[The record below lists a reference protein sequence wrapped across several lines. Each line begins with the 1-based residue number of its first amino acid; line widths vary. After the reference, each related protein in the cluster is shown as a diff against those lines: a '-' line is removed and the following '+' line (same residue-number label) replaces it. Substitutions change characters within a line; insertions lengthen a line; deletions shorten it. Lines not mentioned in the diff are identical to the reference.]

1 MGLITHIKSCIAAF
15 CVLASL
21 MTAACAFAADE
32 VPSSM
37 AGKITPETWS
47 RVKSGEIS
55 DLIVEFDDTA
65 VETEARNDLARR
77 GRKIEDDAALARKV
91 ANLRKLKQPIA
102 ARLQKHEAEIKR
114 DYSHLP
120 LSLMHFSGAA
130 SVEKLLSGSGV
141 AAVYEDRKLYANLTE
156 SLPLIGQPAVANV
169 MNRKGAGAS
178 VAVLDTGLSYTRSEF
193 GACTAPGVPS
203 GCLVKAEYYAG
214 SVTNTGNLDAIGH
227 GTRVAATVAG
237 VAPLANLLAVHVF
250 NGSSAS
256 SSDVIDGINWAIVN
270 RTAYNIKAINM
281 SLGDGINHTSACTTG
296 NDPFAS
302 PISNARNAGIVV
314 VVASGNEAYTTG
326 ISSPACVAKS
336 LAVGAV
342 YDAAFSSVAWTACT
356 DSNVTA
362 DTVTCFSNSSS
373 TLLDMLAP
381 GAIITAAGASVG
393 GTSFA
398 APFVAGAVAVLG
410 AAFPTETPAQ
420 LEARLTG
427 SGKSVTDSRNG
438 VVKPRLN
445 LLATQG
451 APTNDNFAAA
461 TAASGDSGS
470 ESGWNQN
477 ATRETGEPAHAGSTG
492 SASVWWKWTATASG
506 DVGIDTHGSGFDTL
520 LGVYTGTA
528 VNSLTTIA
536 SNNDDGSGN
545 GASGLSFRAVSGT
558 TYYFAVDGKNTASG
572 RVTLNHSFD
581 ADTADLSVSIGATP
595 DPVAVGSPLT
605 YSLLVNN
612 LGLSAASNL
621 VVTHTLSGGV
631 TVFSVDAACTQ
642 GSGVVTCNVAS
653 LAPGGSIGFSVVVVP
668 SAAGTLVGQLTAS
681 SATVDGNAANNTAT
695 VSTTVNPVVIVDD
708 GNEGDAP
715 MPPWALAMLGL
726 GLFGAMRQRLMRR

>member
-1 MGLITHIKSCIAAF
+1 MEPITHIKSCIAAF

-32 VPSSM
+32 VPSAM

-65 VETEARNDLARR
+65 VETEARSDLARR

-91 ANLRKLKQPIA
+91 VNLRKLKQPIA
-102 ARLQKHEAEIKR
+102 ARMQKHEAEVKR

-120 LSLMHFSGAA
+120 LSLMHFSDAA
-130 SVEKLLSGSGV
+130 SVEKLLVGSGV
-141 AAVYEDRKLYANLTE
+141 VAVYEDRKLYANLAE
-156 SLPLIGQPAVANV
+156 SLPLIGQPAVAAA
-169 MNRKGAGAS
+169 MGRKGAGAS
-178 VAVLDTGLSYTRSEF
+178 VAVLDTGLNYTRSEF

-227 GTRVAATVAG
+227 GTEVAATVVG
-237 VAPLANLLAVHVF
+237 TAPLANLLAVHVF
-250 NGSSAS
+250 NGNSAS
-256 SSDVIDGINWAIVN
+256 SSDVVDGINWAIAK
-270 RTAYNIKAINM
+270 RTTYNIKAINM
-281 SLGDGINHTSACTTG
+281 SLGDGVNHTSACTTG

-302 PISNARNAGIVV
+302 AINNARNAGIVV
-314 VVASGNEAYTTG
+314 VVASGNETYTNG

-342 YDAAFSSVAWTACT
+342 YDAAFSSVGWAACT
-356 DSNVTA
+356 DNNVTA

-410 AAFPTETPAQ
+410 AAFPGETPSQ
-420 LEARLTG
+420 LESRLTS
-427 SGKSVTDSRNG
+427 SGKLVTDSRNG

-520 LGVYTGTA
+520 LGVYTGTV

-536 SNNDDGSGN
+536 SNDDDGSGS

-572 RVTLNHSFD
+572 RVTLNRSFN
-581 ADTADLSVSIGATP
+581 ADTADLSVAIGATP

-605 YSLLVNN
+605 YTLLVNN
-612 LGLSAASNL
+612 FGLLAANN
-621 VVTHTLSGGV
+621 VVVALTLPGGV
-631 TVFSVDAACTQ
+631 TVTSVDAGCSQAI
-642 GSGVVTCNVAS
+642 SVVTCNVAS
-653 LAPGGSIGFSVVVVP
+653 LVANGTLSFNIVVTP
-668 SAAGTLVGQLTAS
+668 AAAGTLLAQVSVSSSTDDGNPANNIS
-681 SATVDGNAANNTAT
+681 SA
-695 VSTTVNPVVIVDD
+695 STTVDPVVIVGDAND
-708 GNEGDAP
+708 GDAP
-715 MPPWALAMLGL
+715 MPPWALAVLGL
-726 GLFGAMRQRLMRR
+726 GLLGAMRQRLARH